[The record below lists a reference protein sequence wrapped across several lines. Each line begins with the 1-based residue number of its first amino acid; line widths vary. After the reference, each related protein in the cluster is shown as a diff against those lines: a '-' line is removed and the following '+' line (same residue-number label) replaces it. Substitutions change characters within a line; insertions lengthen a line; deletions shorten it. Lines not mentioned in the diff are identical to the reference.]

1 MNRAGFGMGASFHP
15 SYTVLEGNSS
25 ISKNQGSS
33 LCPQLR
39 TWKILIRYIDR
50 RNALS
55 TLLEKSGRSERDK
68 LGRHRSTKLTVPF
81 NSSSDAR
88 PLDYHS
94 NYQALST
101 AQFRRAGQLATADT
115 CTSRPQSFTALWPV
129 LNFPVPLR
137 APGQEAEF
145 LERVKMQLLGDAY
158 KLMILKLKDYS

>member
-1 MNRAGFGMGASFHP
+1 MGASFHPSP

-25 ISKNQGSS
+25 ISKNQGSF
-33 LCPQLR
+33 LYPQLR

-55 TLLEKSGRSERDK
+55 TLLEKGGRSQRDK
-68 LGRHRSTKLTVPF
+68 LDRRRSTKLIVPF

-88 PLDYHS
+88 PLDYYHS

-115 CTSRPQSFTALWPV
+115 CTSRPQSFTVLWPV

-145 LERVKMQLLGDAY
+145 LERVKMQLLGEAY